1 MFTIALSNVL
11 VTLFYLFPGFVI
23 RKLGW
28 AKEEHLP
35 TLSAILVYIGTPFL
49 QVASFMSMDF
59 SWEGVRNMG
68 IFFLVTF
75 AAQCLFMLALR
86 LILGKKRFGEG
97 KYRLLTIGAVMGNVG
112 FFGIPIVSALL
123 PDNPEVACYA
133 AMYSLSMNVLAFTV
147 GVFCLTGEKKYMS
160 LKAAVF
166 NPTVFGFVV
175 SVPFYVFGLRNVL
188 PEVLVSAIVTV
199 KNMTTPLCMFILGI
213 RLASA
218 RFFEIWNKPT
228 VYGTVVLKLLLFPLF
243 AYALVSLP
251 FFGLP
256 DSLRWSVLILSG
268 TPCASILLSLSELRR
283 TEPDLAADSI
293 LVSTLLCFLTLPL
306 LTFVM

>member
-11 VTLFYLFPGFVI
+11 VTLFYLFPGFVL
-23 RKLGW
+23 RKMGK

-35 TLSAILVYIGTPFL
+35 TLSAVLVYIGTPFL
-49 QVASFMSMDF
+49 QVASFMAMDF
-59 SWEGVRNMG
+59 SWDGVKNMG

-75 AAQCLFMLALR
+75 AVQCLFMVAVR
-86 LILGKKRFGEG
+86 LVLGKKRFGEG
-97 KYRLLTIGAVMGNVG
+97 KYRLLTIGSVMGNVG
-112 FFGIPIVSALL
+112 FFGIPIISALL

-133 AMYSLSMNVLAFTV
+133 AMYSLSMNMLAFTF
-147 GVFCLTGEKKYMS
+147 GVFCLTGEKRYMS
-160 LKAAVF
+160 VRAAVF

-175 SVPFYVFGLRNVL
+175 SLPFYVFGLRNVL
-188 PEVLVSAIVTV
+188 PEVLVSAIMIV
-199 KNMTTPLCMFILGI
+199 KNMTTPLCMFILGM

-218 RFFEIWNKPT
+218 KFGEIWNKPS
-228 VYGTVVLKLLLFPLF
+228 VYGTVAMKLIAFPLF
-243 AYALVSLP
+243 AYAVASVP

-256 DSLRWSVLILSG
+256 DSFRWTVLILSG
-268 TPCASILLSLSELRR
+268 TPCASILLSLSELHR

-306 LTFVM
+306 LTLVM